1 MRYRNIAAAL
11 CLLLVSLPAVAM
23 AQTVKPNQQYNSNS
37 VWFDNWIGLS
47 NANMRVA
54 TPDGDIIDVF
64 AERGSPVFVLRGRTI
79 ADGVYRYELRA
90 ATQEKVKNRNY
101 DKDSVTG
108 NDTEYYAKQL
118 YITGSFMVKR
128 GVIVAPE
135 AEDGPT

>member
-1 MRYRNIAAAL
+1 
-11 CLLLVSLPAVAM
+11 VSLPAAAVAE
-23 AQTVKPNQQYNSNS
+23 TVKPNQQYNSNS
-37 VWFDNWIGLS
+37 VWFENWIGLS

-101 DKDSVTG
+101 NKDSAMG
-108 NDTEYYAKQL
+108 DDTEYYAKQL

-128 GVIVAPE
+128 GVIVAPDVNTE
-135 AEDGPT
+135 ERT